1 MTGALEFVAM
11 EVQPAE
17 EQRAVA
23 ATKLLQSSDA
33 GRQQRREYLKEHQS
47 PRADYIKLADLLSR
61 KLARYST
68 RLTQYISRQLHVQH
82 NRCFLITKIKR
93 CIIL

>member
-17 EQRAVA
+17 ERAVA

-33 GRQQRREYLKEHQS
+33 GRQQRREYYSKEHQS
-47 PRADYIKLADLLSR
+47 PRADYIKHADLLSR
-61 KLARYST
+61 KLARYSIYSSHT
-68 RLTQYISRQLHVQH
+68 I
-82 NRCFLITKIKR
+82 
-93 CIIL
+93 

>member
-17 EQRAVA
+17 ERAVA
-23 ATKLLQSSDA
+23 ATKLLQSLDA
-33 GRQQRREYLKEHQS
+33 GRQRREYLKEHQS
-47 PRADYIKLADLLSR
+47 PRADYTKHADLLSR

-68 RLTQYISRQLHVQH
+68 RLPQYISRQLLTTLE
-82 NRCFLITKIKR
+82 RILIRIFR
-93 CIIL
+93 SL

>member
-17 EQRAVA
+17 ERAVA
-23 ATKLLQSSDA
+23 ATKLLQSLDT
-33 GRQQRREYLKEHQS
+33 GRQRREYLTEHQS
-47 PRADYIKLADLLSR
+47 PRADYTKHADLLSR

-68 RLTQYISRQLHVQH
+68 RLPQYISRQLLTTLE
-82 NRCFLITKIKR
+82 RILIRIFR
-93 CIIL
+93 SL

>member
-1 MTGALEFVAM
+1 MTGALELVAM

-47 PRADYIKLADLLSR
+47 PRADYTKHADLLSM

-68 RLTQYISRQLHVQH
+68 RLPQYIYRQLLTTLE
-82 NRCFLITKIKR
+82 RILIGIFR
-93 CIIL
+93 SL

>member
-17 EQRAVA
+17 ERAVA

-33 GRQQRREYLKEHQS
+33 GRQQRPEYYSKGYQS
-47 PRADYIKLADLLSR
+47 PRADYIKHADLLSR
-61 KLARYST
+61 KLARYSIYSSHT
-68 RLTQYISRQLHVQH
+68 I
-82 NRCFLITKIKR
+82 
-93 CIIL
+93 